1 MKKLTVILICIIVT
15 LVSSIIGY
23 VICVGLTKAVPSVS
37 NDTPVSNNIAENN
50 ISVKNSVEEK
60 VPKILGTYTIKSNR
74 PTTAFTYIFSIDKV
88 IYKNDGYN
96 EGTYTINNDNIY
108 ITYNKTLSPD
118 DNTPMDF
125 IRKPETLT
133 IENENILVSENGT
146 KFYKTKGE

>member
-1 MKKLTVILICIIVT
+1 MKKLTVILICIIVA

-23 VICVGLTKAVPSVS
+23 VICVNITKAVPSVS
-37 NDTPVSNNIAENN
+37 NNTSVSNNIYEND
-50 ISVKNSVEEK
+50 IYVKNSVEEK

-74 PTTAFTYIFSIDKV
+74 PTIAFTYIFSTDKV